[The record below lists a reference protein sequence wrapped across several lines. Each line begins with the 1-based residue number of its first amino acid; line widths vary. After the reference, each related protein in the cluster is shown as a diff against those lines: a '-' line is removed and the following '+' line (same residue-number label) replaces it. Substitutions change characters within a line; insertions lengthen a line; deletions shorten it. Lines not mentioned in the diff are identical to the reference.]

1 MERRQQL
8 RPWGDTRPWHSYA
21 AYCRRLFGGTVRKIA
36 VDAGMS
42 CPNRD
47 GTIGREGCSFCDN
60 RAFTP
65 FYCSPDK
72 PLGQQIDEGIV
83 FHEARGRTV
92 GRCLAYF
99 QPHSN
104 THAPVERLTALY
116 TEALAHPRIEGLVI
130 GTRPDC
136 VDGPKLDLLA
146 SLARNSHV
154 TIEFGIESADDR
166 TLLAVG
172 RGHDFATAQRAVE
185 AAAARGLQ
193 VGAHFILGFPEEND
207 ATLRRLTERING
219 LPLATVKF
227 HQLQILR
234 GTPLAARYDAAPE
247 LFPRRTPEQYVAL
260 LCDILRRLRPD
271 IAVERIVSEVP
282 PRYRYAPLWQGLRS
296 AEVWTMLEK
305 KLTEQQAYQGENFI
319 PLPR

>member
-1 MERRQQL
+1 MEERQI

-21 AYCRRLFGGTVRKIA
+21 AYCRRLYGGAVRKIA

-47 GTIGREGCSFCDN
+47 GTIGREGCAFCDN

-65 FYCSPDK
+65 SYCSPDK
-72 PLGQQIDEGIV
+72 PLRQQIDEGIA
-83 FHEARGRTV
+83 FHEARGRTA

-104 THAPVERLTALY
+104 THAPVGRLAALY
-116 TEALAHPRIEGLVI
+116 GEALAHPRIEGLVI

-136 VDGPKLDLLA
+136 LDGPRLDLLA
-146 SLARNSHV
+146 WLGSEHPL
-154 TIEFGIESADDR
+154 TIEFGIESTDDR
-166 TLLAVG
+166 TLRAIG
-172 RGHDFATAQRAVE
+172 RGHDFAAAQRAVE
-185 AAAARGLQ
+185 ACAARGLQ
-193 VGAHFILGFPEEND
+193 VGAHFILGFPEED
-207 ATLRRLTERING
+207 GRTAERLAERINA

-234 GTPLAARYDAAPE
+234 GTPLAVRYDADPGR
-247 LFPRRTPEQYVAL
+247 FPRRSPEQYVEL
-260 LCDILRRLRPD
+260 LCELLRRLRPD

-282 PRYRYAPLWQGLRS
+282 PRYRHASLWQGLRG
-296 AEVWTMLEK
+296 ADLWAMLEK
-305 KLTEQQAYQGENFI
+305 KLTRQQAYQGENFI

>member
-1 MERRQQL
+1 MEERQI
-8 RPWGDTRPWHSYA
+8 RPWGDTHPWHSYA
-21 AYCRRLFGGTVRKIA
+21 AYCRRLYGGPVRKIA

-47 GTIGREGCSFCDN
+47 GTIGREGCAFCDN

-72 PLGQQIDEGIV
+72 PLRQQIDEGIA
-83 FHEARGRTV
+83 FHEARGRRA

-104 THAPVERLTALY
+104 THAPVGRLAALY
-116 TEALAHPRIEGLVI
+116 AEALGHPRIEGLVI

-136 VDGPKLDLLA
+136 VDGPRLDLLA
-146 SLARNSHV
+146 SLARERPV

-166 TLLAVG
+166 TLRAIG
-172 RGHDFATAQRAVE
+172 RGHDFAAAQRAVE
-185 AAAARGLQ
+185 QSAARGLQ
-193 VGAHFILGFPEEND
+193 VGAHFILGFPGEDER
-207 ATLRRLTERING
+207 TPERLAERING
-219 LPLATVKF
+219 LPLNTVKF

-234 GTPLAARYDAAPE
+234 GTPLADRYDAAPGQ
-247 LFPRRTPEQYVAL
+247 FPRRTPEQYVEL
-260 LCDILRRLRPD
+260 LCELLRRLRPD
-271 IAVERIVSEVP
+271 IAVERIASEIP
-282 PRYRYAPLWQGLRS
+282 PRYLHTALWQGLRS
-296 AEVWTMLEK
+296 ADLRIMLEK
-305 KLTEQQAYQGENFI
+305 RLTRQQAYQGENFI